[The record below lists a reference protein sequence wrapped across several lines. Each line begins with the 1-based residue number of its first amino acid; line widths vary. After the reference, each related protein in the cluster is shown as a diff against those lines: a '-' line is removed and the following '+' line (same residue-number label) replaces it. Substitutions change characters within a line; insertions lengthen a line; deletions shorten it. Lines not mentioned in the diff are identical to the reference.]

1 MKVLVTGAGGQLGR
15 EFAENSAV
23 RLSSGEFD
31 IIPLGRKELDITDI
45 EAARSTMKKYSPDAV
60 IICAAMTNVDMCE
73 TAPEKAYRINAE
85 GARLICTAAAEAG
98 ADFVQLSTDFVFD
111 GKGTSPYSEEDS
123 CSPINI
129 YGRSKLMS
137 EEYVRSITH
146 KHYIVRTSWLY
157 GRYGSNFVTAIQN
170 KARRDGSLKV
180 VSDQTGCPT
189 CTEELMRY
197 ILLLIKSG
205 RYGTYHVSGK
215 GCCTKYEFAC
225 HIVSQAGIEAQVSHC
240 LTSDY
245 PSPAA
250 RPTYSV
256 LDISK
261 AEKVTGLSSPDWKTV
276 FDNYYRI

>member
-60 IICAAMTNVDMCE
+60 INCAAMTNVDMCE

-137 EEYVRSITH
+137 EEYVRS
-146 KHYIVRTSWLY
+146 
-157 GRYGSNFVTAIQN
+157 
-170 KARRDGSLKV
+170 
-180 VSDQTGCPT
+180 P
-189 CTEELMRY
+189 
-197 ILLLIKSG
+197 
-205 RYGTYHVSGK
+205 
-215 GCCTKYEFAC
+215 
-225 HIVSQAGIEAQVSHC
+225 
-240 LTSDY
+240 
-245 PSPAA
+245 
-250 RPTYSV
+250 
-256 LDISK
+256 
-261 AEKVTGLSSPDWKTV
+261 
-276 FDNYYRI
+276 

>member
-1 MKVLVTGAGGQLGR
+1 
-15 EFAENSAV
+15 
-23 RLSSGEFD
+23 
-31 IIPLGRKELDITDI
+31 
-45 EAARSTMKKYSPDAV
+45 
-60 IICAAMTNVDMCE
+60 
-73 TAPEKAYRINAE
+73 
-85 GARLICTAAAEAG
+85 
-98 ADFVQLSTDFVFD
+98 
-111 GKGTSPYSEEDS
+111 
-123 CSPINI
+123 
-129 YGRSKLMS
+129 MS
-137 EEYVRSITH
+137 EEYVRSITP

-189 CTEELMRY
+189 CTDELMRY
-197 ILLLIKSG
+197 ILLLIKSA

>member
-23 RLSSGEFD
+23 RLSSGDFD
-31 IIPLGRKELDITDI
+31 IIPLGRKGLDITDI
-45 EAARSTMKKYSPDAV
+45 EAARSAMKKYSPDAV
-60 IICAAMTNVDMCE
+60 INCAAMTNVDMCE
-73 TAPEKAYRINAE
+73 TAPEEAYRINAE

-98 ADFVQLSTDFVFD
+98 ADFVQLSTDFVFN
-111 GKGTSPYSEEDS
+111 GRGTFPYSEEDS

-137 EEYVRSITH
+137 EEYVRSITP

-157 GRYGSNFVTAIQN
+157 GRYGANFVTAIQN

-225 HIVSQAGIEAQVSHC
+225 HIVSQAGIEAQVSPC

-261 AEKVTGLSSPDWKTV
+261 AESVTGLSSPDWKTV

>member
-1 MKVLVTGAGGQLGR
+1 
-15 EFAENSAV
+15 
-23 RLSSGEFD
+23 
-31 IIPLGRKELDITDI
+31 
-45 EAARSTMKKYSPDAV
+45 MKKYSPDAV
-60 IICAAMTNVDMCE
+60 INCAAMTNVDMCE

-85 GARLICTAAAEAG
+85 GARLICTAATEAG
-98 ADFVQLSTDFVFD
+98 ADFIQLSTDFVFD

-170 KARRDGSLKV
+170 KARRNGSLKV

>member
-45 EAARSTMKKYSPDAV
+45 DAV
-60 IICAAMTNVDMCE
+60 INCAAMTNVDMCE

-111 GKGTSPYSEEDS
+111 GKSTSPYSEEDS

-137 EEYVRSITH
+137 EE
-146 KHYIVRTSWLY
+146 
-157 GRYGSNFVTAIQN
+157 
-170 KARRDGSLKV
+170 
-180 VSDQTGCPT
+180 
-189 CTEELMRY
+189 
-197 ILLLIKSG
+197 
-205 RYGTYHVSGK
+205 
-215 GCCTKYEFAC
+215 
-225 HIVSQAGIEAQVSHC
+225 
-240 LTSDY
+240 
-245 PSPAA
+245 
-250 RPTYSV
+250 
-256 LDISK
+256 
-261 AEKVTGLSSPDWKTV
+261 
-276 FDNYYRI
+276 